1 MKVSITYPFK
11 SEIRNQYQLI
21 YLPELVQDESNLRV
35 ATRQHYS
42 NVIIVGNHSVGSSS
56 LSHIDLNKAKQLNI
70 NVLNT
75 LNVDSRFVAEYM
87 IEQLY
92 LSNTGISSIIEIIG
106 SVNIYSLSLINLDE
120 CTREKT
126 RRRKGIAS
134 TDINVSLTAEQAI
147 SNATHVIIAID
158 ADKVTNEKEKLL
170 KEIFQLIPNG
180 ARTVSVTEFCVFA
193 QGAFEIL
200 IERLRQGQIRARLDP
215 YAFDLS
221 IIKGHLTALE
231 AVSAAMKGSGC
242 GEAMNQATLVVLDN
256 LAFKQTFKSPLAF
269 SLNSSEKIENITII
283 GAGIVGLVT
292 GFFRSESGYYVTI
305 IDEHNRPNP
314 ENGINQKKISCHSTT
329 LDEYRFRLYSQITG
343 NTVTNRRII
352 QLCSS
357 FQTKYHKTEDN
368 LQKLTYSQVFER
380 IPGLVL
386 KDGDAGGIEVPGFTI
401 NYQQLFRSIDNIS
414 SSKLI
419 FASSLDRFD
428 SPLLDSVSLA
438 IQDVLGCWTKL
449 PNVYSIK
456 NGFKITEKEPI
467 GVINVTPGNN
477 EQHLYIS

>member
-106 SVNIYSLSLINLDE
+106 SCTIGSRIATRLKTAKHKVNIYSLSLINLDE

-242 GEAMNQATLVVLDN
+242 GEAMNQATLVVLAN

-269 SLNSSEKIENITII
+269 SINSLEKIENITII
-283 GAGIVGLVT
+283 GAGIMSLVT

-314 ENGINQKKISCHSTT
+314 ENEINQKEISCHSTT
-329 LDEYRFRLYSQITG
+329 LDECDVRHASIIETIRGIQLWKDRFRLYSQITG

-401 NYQQLFRSIDNIS
+401 NYQQLCANI
-414 SSKLI
+414 
-419 FASSLDRFD
+419 
-428 SPLLDSVSLA
+428 
-438 IQDVLGCWTKL
+438 IQFLETKK
-449 PNVYSIK
+449 NVK
-456 NGFKITEKEPI
+456 FK
-467 GVINVTPGNN
+467 
-477 EQHLYIS
+477 

>member
-56 LSHIDLNKAKQLNI
+56 LSHIDLNKAKQPNI

-170 KEIFQLIPNG
+170 KEIFPLIPNG

-200 IERLRQGQIRARLDP
+200 IERFRQGQISARLDP

-231 AVSAAMKGSGC
+231 AISAAMKGSGC

-283 GAGIVGLVT
+283 GAAMVAK
-292 GFFRSESGYYVTI
+292 RY
-305 IDEHNRPNP
+305 
-314 ENGINQKKISCHSTT
+314 
-329 LDEYRFRLYSQITG
+329 
-343 NTVTNRRII
+343 
-352 QLCSS
+352 
-357 FQTKYHKTEDN
+357 
-368 LQKLTYSQVFER
+368 
-380 IPGLVL
+380 
-386 KDGDAGGIEVPGFTI
+386 
-401 NYQQLFRSIDNIS
+401 
-414 SSKLI
+414 
-419 FASSLDRFD
+419 
-428 SPLLDSVSLA
+428 
-438 IQDVLGCWTKL
+438 
-449 PNVYSIK
+449 
-456 NGFKITEKEPI
+456 
-467 GVINVTPGNN
+467 
-477 EQHLYIS
+477 